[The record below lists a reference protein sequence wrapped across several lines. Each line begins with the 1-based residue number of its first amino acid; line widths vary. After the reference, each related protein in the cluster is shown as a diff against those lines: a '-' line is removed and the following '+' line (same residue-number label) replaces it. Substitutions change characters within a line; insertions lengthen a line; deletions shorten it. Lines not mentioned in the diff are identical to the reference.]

1 MKKPCVGVCLVWL
14 LGASVA
20 GCAGP
25 DGVGAWRGPR
35 GPDSPSASDVVPDP
49 ACTTLAKAGA
59 LNREEA
65 EALLPDAAAAFRAD
79 RSPGNRLWAL
89 LLLLRAEPRE
99 FRDAWA
105 LEVLDASSTDAA
117 SEARQR
123 GVETLLGDVFA
134 ERLLRAAALRRAEAE
149 SQGAQELARNLQN
162 FLDEVRDAL
171 RVATERGVA
180 LRAER
185 DEALR
190 KEAALGS
197 TLEGERRRA
206 AELQAQLDQLKAI
219 EKILDRRDV
228 PPPLEGVR

>member
-1 MKKPCVGVCLVWL
+1 MRKPCAGVCLVWL
-14 LGASVA
+14 LGVSVA

-25 DGVGAWRGPR
+25 DGIGGRRGPPA
-35 GPDSPSASDVVPDP
+35 PDRPGASYALPDP
-49 ACTTLAKAGA
+49 VCTTLAKAGA

-65 EALLPDAAAAFRAD
+65 EELLPNAAAAFRAD

-105 LEVLDASSTDAA
+105 LEVVDASSADAA
-117 SEARQR
+117 SDPGQR
-123 GVETLLGDVFA
+123 GVESLLGDVYA

-149 SQGAQELARNLQN
+149 SQRARELARSLQSS
-162 FLDEVRDAL
+162 LDEARDAL
-171 RVATERGVA
+171 RVETERVSA

-190 KEAALGS
+190 KEAALSS

-219 EKILDRRDV
+219 ETILDRREG

>member
-1 MKKPCVGVCLVWL
+1 M
-14 LGASVA
+14 
-20 GCAGP
+20 
-25 DGVGAWRGPR
+25 
-35 GPDSPSASDVVPDP
+35 
-49 ACTTLAKAGA
+49 
-59 LNREEA
+59 
-65 EALLPDAAAAFRAD
+65 
-79 RSPGNRLWAL
+79 
-89 LLLLRAEPRE
+89 
-99 FRDAWA
+99 
-105 LEVLDASSTDAA
+105 
-117 SEARQR
+117 
-123 GVETLLGDVFA
+123 
-134 ERLLRAAALRRAEAE
+134 
-149 SQGAQELARNLQN
+149 ARNLQN
-162 FLDEVRDAL
+162 SLDEVRDAL